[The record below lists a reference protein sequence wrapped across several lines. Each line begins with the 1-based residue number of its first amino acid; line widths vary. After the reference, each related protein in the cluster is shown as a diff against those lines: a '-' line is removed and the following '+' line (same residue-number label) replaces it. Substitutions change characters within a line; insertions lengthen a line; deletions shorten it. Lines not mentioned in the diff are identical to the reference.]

1 MTPTVRRGPARRRW
15 LWALLLGAG
24 TVAAVSGQDAP
35 SAPAATAIEQ
45 VVPAGDRDYAR
56 TRRAGVLASLDGG
69 RTWEQ
74 RSAGLP
80 YRVVHPFPHPPEYR
94 FVTALG
100 VDPRNPLRVAATTAH
115 GLYLSEDGG
124 GSWQAIP
131 IAAPIRPNAYFTSV
145 APSPHHPDGL
155 LLGTS
160 FNGVYETTDRG
171 ASWKHLASAITF
183 LTHDALYYEEVA
195 ALSYDPAL
203 PDAIAVLAG
212 FDGGIFFNPD
222 RHVQRDPADGDWW
235 RHYPL
240 PEPAATHL
248 VYVQAGYGWILEAG
262 TRHSRWWLAGDGT
275 WAPAGVRE
283 AVPVSLR
290 AAEPAAA
297 GTAQDRRSVQLP
309 QQGEQPA
316 APAGTPKDRTRPQLA
331 PGIPAAPAPES
342 ERPEQPVTT
351 SPAVP
356 ERPAATP
363 GAGIR
368 TARSTTPAR
377 VVIPENAPTR
387 RPLARAAQRHGIY
400 LSAWSAGGTAAGV
413 PGVPAATRPSTR
425 SWST

>member
-1 MTPTVRRGPARRRW
+1 MTPTGRSGRTGRRW

-24 TVAAVSGQDAP
+24 AVAAVSGQN
-35 SAPAATAIEQ
+35 IEQ

-160 FNGVYETTDRG
+160 FNGVYETIDRG
-171 ASWKHLASAITF
+171 ASWQHLSSATRF
-183 LTHDALYYEEVA
+183 LTHDALFYEEVA

-212 FDGGIFFNPD
+212 FDGGVFFNPD
-222 RHVQRDPADGDWW
+222 RRVQRDPADGDWW

-240 PEPAATHL
+240 PEPDATHL
-248 VYVQAGYGWILEAG
+248 VYV
-262 TRHSRWWLAGDGT
+262 
-275 WAPAGVRE
+275 PAG
-283 AVPVSLR
+283 
-290 AAEPAAA
+290 
-297 GTAQDRRSVQLP
+297 
-309 QQGEQPA
+309 
-316 APAGTPKDRTRPQLA
+316 
-331 PGIPAAPAPES
+331 
-342 ERPEQPVTT
+342 
-351 SPAVP
+351 
-356 ERPAATP
+356 
-363 GAGIR
+363 
-368 TARSTTPAR
+368 
-377 VVIPENAPTR
+377 
-387 RPLARAAQRHGIY
+387 
-400 LSAWSAGGTAAGV
+400 
-413 PGVPAATRPSTR
+413 
-425 SWST
+425 